1 MSGHPYPPTR
11 AVAVDID
18 GTLIDGNGHLNTG
31 VVDWLRA
38 RKTVGFELILWSA
51 RGVNYAR
58 FVVFKCGL
66 EGLFDAI
73 ISKPGYILD
82 DGGWNWI
89 KYTRVVRDLA
99 GDPGEI

>member
-1 MSGHPYPPTR
+1 MSGYPYPPTR

-18 GTLIDGNGHLNTG
+18 GTLVGGDGQLNTG
-31 VVDWLRA
+31 VVDWCRA
-38 RKTVGFELILWSA
+38 RKAVGFELILWSA
-51 RGVNYAR
+51 RGVNYAQS
-58 FVVFKCGL
+58 VVFKFGL

-82 DGGWNWI
+82 DLGWDWI

-99 GDPGEI
+99 GAPG